1 MSGIGCKGFDPSEK
15 TLEILKTW
23 KKQPENDALVPE
35 SLGDIEKDLGDC
47 KRCRLCK
54 TRKHIVFGEG
64 NHKAGIVFVGEGP
77 GAKEDL
83 QARPFVGKAGLLLTK
98 IINAMQME
106 REDVY
111 ICNIVKCRPP
121 GNRNPEP
128 DEISTCIPFLK
139 RQILSLKPD
148 VICTLGKVATQSL
161 LGIEAPISKLRG
173 TFHAFNEI
181 PVMPTY
187 HPAYLLR
194 NPKMKRAVWED
205 MQQIMKRIKA

>member
-15 TLEILKTW
+15 TLEILKSW
-23 KKQPENDALVPE
+23 NKPPGNDALVPE

-47 KRCRLCK
+47 QRCRLCK

-64 NHKAGIVFVGEGP
+64 NPKAGIVFVGEGP

-98 IINAMQME
+98 IINAMQLE

-139 RQILSLKPD
+139 RQILSIKPD
-148 VICTLGKVATQSL
+148 VICALGKVATQSL

-173 TFHAFNEI
+173 TFHTFNKI